1 MNTWDTAW
9 ETALEMSRA
18 IPWTFLAFGG
28 AVGGVLYL
36 HFYFAHSRWRRVR
49 GQETEDIDP
58 SYVRREDY
66 FSQSFRTKLQGWLNL
81 PSIVLPDGVRTI
93 QKDGER
99 IRVSPAL
106 CLADRAQSDDIL
118 AIIGR
123 TDQEDFSCGAASQ
136 LSREIYAAGNATI
149 GTGSKLQALAA
160 DGDVTLAADVEV
172 ARWVDSWGALL
183 LGRNCTVHSRATSR
197 KSICLDAGVQAR
209 SVFAP
214 QVTTAPGALDAS
226 VPPATSAEQRIQI
239 PPPFPPGAGADSSA
253 LSRMGLDRSKLKALG
268 SECWIYAGSFRPL
281 APVHLT
287 AQLVVRG
294 DCSIPAGSLLEDDLK
309 ASGDL
314 FIGAGSVCQGN
325 LISEKSLGVGPGVH
339 FGRIIHAD
347 GEILLSHGVRGE
359 SAEGPVAVD
368 AGSWLYVEQSVTVRG
383 KLASGE
389 RVRVVAPPFAQ
400 AWRQRHEQHLNHEPR
415 ARAESGTAK

>member
-1 MNTWDTAW
+1 MITW
-9 ETALEMSRA
+9 EMVRA
-18 IPWTFLAFGG
+18 FPWTFLAFGG
-28 AVGGVLYL
+28 AVGGILYL

-66 FSQSFRTKLQGWLNL
+66 FSQSFRTKLQSWLEL
-81 PSIVLPDGVRTI
+81 PSVALPGGGRTI
-93 QKDGER
+93 QKTGEQ

-106 CLADRAQSDDIL
+106 RLADRAQSDDIL
-118 AIIGR
+118 AI
-123 TDQEDFSCGAASQ
+123 QEDFSCGAASQ

-160 DGDVTLAADVEV
+160 DGDVTLASDVEV
-172 ARWVDSWGALL
+172 ARWVDSWRALH
-183 LGRNCTVHSRATSR
+183 LGRNCTIHSRATAR
-197 KSICLDAGVQAR
+197 KSIFLEAGVQAL

-214 QVTTAPGALDAS
+214 EVTTAPGAVDAS
-226 VPPATSAEQRIQI
+226 VPPTTSPEQRVQI
-239 PPPFPPGAGADSSA
+239 PPPANAD
-253 LSRMGLDRSKLKALG
+253 LSRVGLDRSKLTALG
-268 SECWIYAGSFRPL
+268 SECWIYAGSFKPQS
-281 APVHLT
+281 PVHLT

-314 FIGAGSVCQGN
+314 FIGANSECKGN
-325 LISEKSLGVGPGVH
+325 LVSEKSLGVGPGVH
-339 FGRIIHAD
+339 FGGIIHTD
-347 GEILLSHGVRGE
+347 GEMLLSHGVRGE

-368 AGSWLYVEQSVTVRG
+368 AGSWLYVEQGVTVRG

-389 RVRVVAPPFAQ
+389 RVRVVAPTFAE
-400 AWRQRHEQHLNHEPR
+400 AWRRKHEP
-415 ARAESGTAK
+415 AAGAEK